1 VIHENPG
8 PEKNKKSLR
17 GVSTP
22 QREVQ
27 EGGAEKGLFT
37 YFKCS

>member
-27 EGGAEKGLFT
+27 EGGAEEELF
-37 YFKCS
+37 YFL